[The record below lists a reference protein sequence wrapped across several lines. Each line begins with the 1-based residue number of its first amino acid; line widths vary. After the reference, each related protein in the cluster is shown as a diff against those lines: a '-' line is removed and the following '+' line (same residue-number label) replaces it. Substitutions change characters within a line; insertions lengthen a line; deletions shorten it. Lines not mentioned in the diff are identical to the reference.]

1 MKKIFTSF
9 FFFFLF
15 AAVSAQWSQAT
26 FRGEKNK
33 GGPDIKDYYSLDI
46 SQLKQQLTKAQEAG
60 KNARP
65 VIIKLPTLDGG
76 IEDFAVYSFPV
87 VVPELATKYNLGSYA
102 GTSLKDP
109 TKYLRFSLAPNDFQS
124 MIIKGNHY
132 EFIEPA
138 NKDKTIYGVHAKS
151 KKSDTGF
158 FCSTNESLQAKQ
170 GINNLSQNGASFS
183 NQVGD
188 FSKNSDKK
196 YRTMRLV
203 MSVTGEYTQYHGGT
217 VAGALT
223 AINATI
229 TRVNGV
235 FEKDFALHLNLQNF
249 PNVIYTNAATD
260 PYSAAAAGAGGAW
273 NGELQNTLTAQV
285 GNANYDIG
293 HLFGASGGGG
303 NAGCIGCV
311 CINPTTAVPDGKG
324 SGYTSPGD
332 GIPQGDNFDIDYVAH
347 EMGHQLGANHTFAHS
362 INGQM
367 AGALIEPGSGSSIM
381 GYAGITGVNTDVQP
395 HSDAYFNR
403 YNINQVQVNLNSKT
417 CDIETAITNNPPVIA
432 ALPTYNIPKS
442 TAFVLTA
449 SVTDPEND
457 PMTFNWEQQ
466 DAATVIINKANLGT
480 TTTGA
485 TFRSVAPS
493 TSPTRYFP
501 ALATVLAGSVSSP
514 NTWEAASSIARTTKF
529 SITARDNNAIPTQQ
543 QTQSADQTIIVGN
556 DGPFRVTTT
565 AAYNTGN
572 TNVTW
577 DVVNTTAAP
586 YSVANV
592 KIDYTK
598 DNGVTWILLTAS
610 TPNDGNEALAF
621 TGVNVGD
628 VVKIRVSAIGNVFYA
643 IGSATVNAVVLC
655 TTVPTT
661 INVSAVTQTQ
671 ANISWAAATGATYNI
686 QYRPVGSA
694 TWLTATSATNSLL
707 LTGLTPGTLY
717 EVQVANVCSGTP
729 TSFSASTQFTTQTL
743 TYCPVTSASA
753 SSYINNVTVLATNS
767 YTMSN
772 NTGANTY
779 TDYSTNAPTL
789 ITLVRG
795 SANNTLSVGRFI
807 ASSTYA
813 TSAWIDYNGNGI
825 FEASERIMN
834 LGYSSTSPVTAT
846 FTVPAA
852 AYPGTGTV
860 KMRVV
865 MSFLTISDPCANVT
879 SSGEIEDYAVRFV
892 DLQPCTTTSPSNVTL
907 TNITATAA
915 NVSWISSAGATYT
928 IRYRLGSTG
937 PWIVINPA
945 TNPQTITGL
954 TELTSY
960 ELQIAT
966 ICGGTT
972 GAYSASI
979 PFTTPAIAYCPSNST
994 SVTDGYISNVRV
1006 NATNSYVMNSNSGSG
1021 NYTDYTNDATRL
1033 VTFVRGSVN
1042 NTVSVTKEWPGTQYS
1057 FGTGVWI
1064 DFNRNGVFENSE
1076 QVLTS
1081 PSNTTSPVLSAGFTV
1096 PAGAYNGPLK
1106 TRMRVVIRET
1116 AAAAA
1121 CGTFTWGEV
1130 EDYAVTFVDMQPCST
1145 APPANIS
1152 VSSISTNTA
1161 TVSWTATTGATYV
1174 IRYRTGTGAWTTV
1187 TLTAPPVNIYN
1198 LAGLLE
1204 QTAYEVQVATIC
1216 GGTTGAFSPSVNFTT
1231 TALTYCPAVA
1241 TSADEFIANVT
1252 ITGTGVAPMV
1262 SNSTLGTAPYY
1273 SDYTNDPARLVSLI
1287 RGSVN
1292 NTISV
1297 KRDWPGYVYS
1307 NATKA
1312 WIDYNRN
1319 GIFETSEVILD
1330 APSSTTP
1337 IVNATFNVPATGI
1350 YMGTLPLRMRVI
1362 TREFST
1368 PAPCG
1373 SFTYGEV
1380 EDYSVKLIDLLPCT
1394 TAPPTNQSV
1403 TNLTATTA
1411 YVSWLPAAGA
1421 TYRVR
1426 WRQGTTGAWQP
1437 TPLGYID
1444 LPAGQSFYT
1453 ITGLTEQTAYE
1464 VQIMTICNGTAGAFS
1479 PSIPFTTTPLTYCP
1493 MVGTGTNDYISNVK
1507 VTPINFPV
1515 MNNTSLQTNYISYT
1529 TPATLINLE
1538 VGSAGNQI
1546 SVSKAWQTSSYSDA
1560 VYAYIDYNRDGVF
1573 ADSERI
1579 MTSAASTTTPVTAT
1593 FTVPTTVYTGPL
1605 TTTMRVVLKRSSA
1618 PAMCADP
1625 ANGEVEDYAVRLK
1638 PCSNVAPSAP
1648 TFNTITHTS
1657 ATVTWT
1663 PAANNNSYI
1672 LQYRPVTNPV
1682 SAWTT
1687 VNVSAIA
1694 GNPPVVLT
1702 GLTPATLYEVQIAAV
1717 CGGGPGSFTP
1727 IRTFTTRCDPTPP
1740 NVVISNVTATSAVV
1754 TWNPTV
1760 VSATYSVRYREVGS
1774 TTWTTINN
1782 LVPPVN
1788 SYTITGLSSYKIYE
1802 VQVSNTCVGETT
1814 NNPWSNPQVFT
1825 TVRVCSVPPPNF
1837 TITQLTPTTAEVHW
1851 DPFPGATY
1859 ILRYRKVGIPSWTV
1873 VPVNNPTYTITGL
1886 LELTKY
1892 EMQVVN
1898 VCSGTP
1904 GNYTDPYFFTTP
1916 TVAYCQMSSSN
1927 SASEFISK
1935 VTAKP
1940 DGKPVMTNVSGAS
1953 NYTDYTG
1960 VPAKYIEMVQGTSNN
1975 EIIIDKK
1982 LGSGVSAG
1990 VAVWIDFNRNG
2001 YFDLN
2006 ERIMADGPNANPT
2019 ASATFAVPADAFV
2032 SMTDYKYV
2040 VMRVAMQKDGIPV
2053 NCLSFQNGEVED
2065 YIVRISKQPAPNSVN
2080 QTDILIYPNP
2090 VSTILY
2096 VKNISK
2102 KATYKIYASSG
2113 QLVSNGYI
2121 LNNKIDVSKLI
2132 NGVYVIDIEDVQ
2144 GTVQKKFIKE

>member
-9 FFFFLF
+9 LFFFLS
-15 AAVSAQWSQAT
+15 AAICAQWSQAT
-26 FRGEKNK
+26 FKGEKAK
-33 GGPDIKDYYSLDI
+33 GGPDVKDYYSLDI
-46 SQLKQQLTKAQEAG
+46 SQLKSQLLKAQEAG
-60 KNARP
+60 KDAKP
-65 VIIKLPTLDGG
+65 VIINLPTLDGG
-76 IEDFAVYSFPV
+76 IEEFAVYSFPV
-87 VVPELATKYNLGSYA
+87 VVPELATKYDLGSYA

-109 TKYLRFSLAPNDFQS
+109 SKYVRFSTAPNDFQS

-138 NKDKTIYGVHAKS
+138 NKDKTIYGIHAKS
-151 KKSDTGF
+151 KKSDAGF
-158 FCSTNESLQAKQ
+158 FCSTNESLKAKQ
-170 GINNLSQNGASFS
+170 SISYLSQNGFSFAH
-183 NQVGD
+183 QVGD

-196 YRTMRLV
+196 YRTMRLA

-217 VAGALT
+217 VAGALA

-273 NGELQNTLTAQV
+273 NGELQNTLTANV

-367 AGALIEPGSGSSIM
+367 PGALIEPGSGSSIM
-381 GYAGITGVNTDVQP
+381 GYAGITGVNTNVQL

-403 YNINQVQVNLNSKT
+403 YNINQVQVNLISKT
-417 CDIETAITNNPPVIA
+417 CDIETAVTNNPPVIA
-432 ALPTYNIPKS
+432 DLPTYNIPKS

-457 PMTFNWEQQ
+457 PMTYNWEQQ

-480 TTTGA
+480 TTSGA

-501 ALATVLAGSVSSP
+501 ALATVLSGTVSSP
-514 NTWEAASSIARTTKF
+514 NTWEAVSSIARTTKF

-556 DGPFRVTTT
+556 DGPFRVTSTN
-565 AAYNTGN
+565 AYNSGT

-577 DVVNTTAAP
+577 DVVNTTAVP
-586 YSVANV
+586 YNVSNV

-598 DNGVTWILLTAS
+598 DNGLTWIVLAAS
-610 TPNDGNEALAF
+610 TPNDGSEALTF
-621 TGVNVGD
+621 TGVNAGD
-628 VVKIRVSAIGNVFYA
+628 VVKIRVSAINNVFYA
-643 IGSATVNAVVLC
+643 IGSATVTTVVLC
-655 TTVPTT
+655 TTIPTT
-661 INVSAVTQTQ
+661 INMSAITQTQ
-671 ANISWAAATGATYNI
+671 ANASWSAAAGATYNI
-686 QYRPVGSA
+686 QYRPIGSSA
-694 TWLTATSATNSLL
+694 WISATSATNSIL
-707 LTGLTPGTLY
+707 LTGLTPGTMY
-717 EVQVANVCSGTP
+717 EIQVANVCSGIP
-729 TSFSASTQFTTQTL
+729 TGFSASTQFTTATL
-743 TYCPVTSASA
+743 SYCPITSASA
-753 SSYINNVTVLATNS
+753 SSYINNVSVIATNS

-772 NTGANTY
+772 NSGATP
-779 TDYSTNAPTL
+779 YSDFSTSAPAL
-789 ITLVRG
+789 ITLIRG

-813 TSAWIDYNGNGI
+813 TSAWIDFNGNGV
-825 FEASERIMN
+825 FEATERVMN
-834 LGYSSTSPVTAT
+834 LPYSSTTPVTAT
-846 FTVPAA
+846 FNVPAG
-852 AYPGTGTV
+852 AYAGTSTV

-865 MSFLTISDPCANVT
+865 MSYLTITDPCANVT
-879 SSGEIEDYAVRFV
+879 SSGEIEDYAVKF
-892 DLQPCTTTSPSNVTL
+892 DNLQPCTAVAPSNIGVSNL
-907 TNITATAA
+907 TAATA
-915 NVSWISSAGATYT
+915 NVSWVSTAGATY
-928 IRYRLGSTG
+928 ILRYRVGTTG
-937 PWIVINPA
+937 AWTTINPA

-954 TELTSY
+954 TE
-960 ELQIAT
+960 Q
-966 ICGGTT
+966 T
-972 GAYSASI
+972 G
-979 PFTTPAIAYCPSNST
+979 
-994 SVTDGYISNVRV
+994 
-1006 NATNSYVMNSNSGSG
+1006 
-1021 NYTDYTNDATRL
+1021 
-1033 VTFVRGSVN
+1033 
-1042 NTVSVTKEWPGTQYS
+1042 
-1057 FGTGVWI
+1057 
-1064 DFNRNGVFENSE
+1064 
-1076 QVLTS
+1076 
-1081 PSNTTSPVLSAGFTV
+1081 
-1096 PAGAYNGPLK
+1096 
-1106 TRMRVVIRET
+1106 
-1116 AAAAA
+1116 
-1121 CGTFTWGEV
+1121 
-1130 EDYAVTFVDMQPCST
+1130 
-1145 APPANIS
+1145 
-1152 VSSISTNTA
+1152 
-1161 TVSWTATTGATYV
+1161 
-1174 IRYRTGTGAWTTV
+1174 
-1187 TLTAPPVNIYN
+1187 
-1198 LAGLLE
+1198 
-1204 QTAYEVQVATIC
+1204 YEVQVATIC
-1216 GGTTGAFSPSVNFTT
+1216 GGVTSAFSPSTIFTT
-1231 TALTYCPAVA
+1231 PSLTYCPAVA
-1241 TSADEFIANVT
+1241 TSADEFISNVT

-1262 SNSTLGTAPYY
+1262 SNSTLGIAPFY
-1273 SDYTNDPARLVSLI
+1273 SDYTADPARLVTLI

-1297 KRDWPGYVYS
+1297 KREWPGTQYS
-1307 NATKA
+1307 NVTKA
-1312 WIDYNRN
+1312 WIDFNRN
-1319 GIFETSEVILD
+1319 GTFEDSERILQS
-1330 APSSTTP
+1330 PSNTVAV
-1337 IVNATFNVPATGI
+1337 VNATFNVPVA
-1350 YMGTLPLRMRVI
+1350 GTYAGNLLLRMRVI
-1362 TREFST
+1362 TSESSTT
-1368 PAPCG
+1368 PACG
-1373 SFTYGEV
+1373 SFSYGEV

-1394 TAPPTNQSV
+1394 TAPPSLQSV

-1421 TYRVR
+1421 SYRIR
-1426 WRQGTTGAWQP
+1426 WRQGTTGAWLP
-1437 TPLGYID
+1437 TPLGYLD

-1453 ITGLTEQTAYE
+1453 ITGLTEQTNYQ
-1464 VQIMTICNGTAGAFS
+1464 VQIMTICNGTAGTFGT
-1479 PSIPFTTTPLTYCP
+1479 SIPFTTPPLTYCP

-1507 VTPINFPV
+1507 VTPVNFPV
-1515 MNNTSLQTNYISYT
+1515 MSNTSLQTNYISYT

-1546 SVSKAWQTSSYSDA
+1546 IVSKAWQNSSYSDA

-1579 MTSAASTTTPVTAT
+1579 MTSAASTTTPVIAT
-1593 FTVPTTVYTGPL
+1593 FTVSNTVYTGPY

-1638 PCSNVAPSAP
+1638 PCSNVAPSTP

-1694 GNPPVVLT
+1694 GNPPVVLAS
-1702 GLTPATLYEVQIAAV
+1702 LIPATLYEVQIAAV

-1727 IRTFTTRCDPTPP
+1727 IRTFITRCDPTPP

-1774 TTWTTINN
+1774 ATWTTINN

-1825 TVRVCSVPPPNF
+1825 TVRVCEVPPPNF

-1859 ILRYRKVGIPSWTV
+1859 ILRYRKVGIPSWTM

-1916 TVAYCQMSSSN
+1916 TVAYCQMSSS
-1927 SASEFISK
+1927 SSTTEFISK

-1940 DGKPVMTNVSGAS
+1940 DGKPVMINESGAS

-1960 VPAKYIEMVQGTSNN
+1960 VPDNYIEMVQGTSNN
-1975 EIIIDKK
+1975 QIIIDKK

-2006 ERIMADGPNANPT
+2006 ERIMADGPNGNPT

-2065 YIVRISKQPAPNSVN
+2065 YTVRISKQPAPNSVN